1 MTKYA
6 FLASI
11 LLTGCIPDLSV
22 DVPVEDVSCDPEPQ
36 TALVDAFPFCD
47 LGMCGPGEIER
58 ARGRCVDD
66 NQLGADQLS
75 LLAPCGNGYS
85 HCVPIPLLVGDGRAR
100 PPVCT
105 SIRGAEG
112 RCLSICVP
120 QIAHQADQ
128 LPQDV
133 CGDGEL
139 CAPCYDPVTGEST
152 EACET
157 SSCDAP
163 VEPPQTF
170 ERCCENRAVCVPSSI
185 VPESQRGQLERKT
198 CPLDDDLCAPI
209 ENTDPDYEPPHC
221 TGPIGQEG
229 RCLSTCIP
237 NIANF
242 GSVQPEC
249 PPDTKCMACNIV
261 PGVPSGACE

>member
-1 MTKYA
+1 MTKYLLVFCP
-6 FLASI
+6 FLVA
-11 LLTGCIPDLSV
+11 CIPDLSV
-22 DVPVEDVSCDPEPQ
+22 EIPLEDTSCDPEPQ

-47 LGMCGPGEIER
+47 LGMCGPDEQHR

-66 NQLGADQLS
+66 NQLGESQLAM
-75 LLAPCGNGYS
+75 LEACANGYS
-85 HCVPIPLLVGDGRAR
+85 HCVPVPLLLSDGRAQ

-112 RCLSICVP
+112 RCLSICIP
-120 QIAHQADQ
+120 DIAAKASQ
-128 LPQDV
+128 LPVDI

-157 SSCDAP
+157 STCDAP

-170 ERCCENRAVCVPSSI
+170 ERCCEDRAVCVPSTI
-185 VPESQRGQLERKT
+185 VPESQRGQLEQKT
-198 CPLDDDLCAPI
+198 CAEDDDLCAPL
-209 ENTDPDYEPPHC
+209 ENTDPTYEAPHC
-221 TGPIGQEG
+221 TGAIGQEG

-237 NIANF
+237 NVNTF

-249 PPDTKCMACNIV
+249 PANTKCMACNIII
-261 PGVPSGACE
+261 GIPSGACE